1 MAVHTEDTL
10 GGSSIAQVLNF
21 PLAVSA
27 SEALRAEG
35 LFTRQNGQVFN
46 LVSTRAT
53 AVGTIAANQRPVS
66 EKQ

>member
-10 GGSSIAQVLNF
+10 GSSSIAQVLNF

-27 SEALRAEG
+27 PEALSAEG

-46 LVSTRAT
+46 LVST
-53 AVGTIAANQRPVS
+53 
-66 EKQ
+66 